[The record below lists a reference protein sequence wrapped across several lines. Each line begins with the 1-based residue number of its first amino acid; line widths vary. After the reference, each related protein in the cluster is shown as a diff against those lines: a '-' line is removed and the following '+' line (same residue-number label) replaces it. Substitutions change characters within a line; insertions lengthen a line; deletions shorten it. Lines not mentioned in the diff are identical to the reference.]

1 MSGRDIA
8 FGARGGT
15 PEWRVDPRVSRDFF
29 LCTRGQALPRS
40 RGRDVGWYG
49 TYIDQVELVVHK
61 VEYKKGTVR

>member
-1 MSGRDIA
+1 MGETLHWARDEGRPN
-8 FGARGGT
+8 GVST
-15 PEWRVDPRVSRDFF
+15 PVSQEIFF